1 VTIPIPAERRFLIDG
16 SLLYLFSY
24 NVELSMKSVDVG
36 LVPGGVRIN
45 VACVP
50 YESRVYHVLRERT
63 VGGLNF
69 PIVTGSIVS
78 GTDSALIRDDDVAIS
93 SVRMTIETDDG
104 AQIDSSY
111 QGYCFL
117 GMGGYRSIVSGKEKL
132 GSEKN
137 PAEVSIVITPEYET
151 SAERYRWLMEQRC
164 VGFGRL
170 QIIRNKLRRV
180 SYDVYAM
187 T

>member
-1 VTIPIPAERRFLIDG
+1 
-16 SLLYLFSY
+16 
-24 NVELSMKSVDVG
+24 MKSEDVG

-69 PIVTGSIVS
+69 PIVTGSVVA
-78 GTDSALIRDDDVAIS
+78 GTDSALIREDDVAIS
-93 SVRMTIETDDG
+93 TVRMTIETDDRSH
-104 AQIDSSY
+104 IDSMY

-117 GMGGYRSIVSGKEKL
+117 GMGGYRSIVGDKQKL
-132 GSEKN
+132 GSEKA
-137 PAEVSIVITPEYET
+137 PVEVPIVITPRYET
-151 SAERYRWLMEQRC
+151 AAPQYRWLMEQRC

-170 QIIRNKLRRV
+170 QIVRNKLRRV

-187 T
+187 A